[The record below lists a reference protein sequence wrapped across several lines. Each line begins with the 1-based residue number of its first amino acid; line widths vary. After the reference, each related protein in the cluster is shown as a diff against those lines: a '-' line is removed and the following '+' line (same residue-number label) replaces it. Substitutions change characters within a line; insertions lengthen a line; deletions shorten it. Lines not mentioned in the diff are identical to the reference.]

1 MNGNGWGG
9 GIFDRNKMGI
19 TGNSCMKPKSQRHE
33 LDGNDSAV
41 VRRTRLELGFKK
53 CGKRRGQE
61 VIGRCSFFVQVS
73 SVQYPE
79 SRSPRIL
86 IRSSFQFAVGWV
98 VQYNS
103 MGVRILRDIVEK
115 KSQGR

>member
-1 MNGNGWGG
+1 MGMAGGG
-9 GIFDRNKMGI
+9 GICDRNKMGI
-19 TGNSCMKPKSQRHE
+19 TGNSCMKAKSQRNE

-73 SVQYPE
+73 SVQYPV
-79 SRSPRIL
+79 SCSPRIL
-86 IRSSFQFAVGWV
+86 IRSNFLFAVGWV
-98 VQYNS
+98 EQYNQ
-103 MGVRILRDIVEK
+103 MGVRILREIVEK